1 MVSGLE
7 SAGLVVTEKL
17 DMVFEQ
23 LRRQDENAA
32 RLELRLAEY
41 SEAVAEA
48 RTEQPLARNKHP
60 FLRIINWVHSR

>member
-41 SEAVAEA
+41 SETVAEA
-48 RTEQPLARNKHP
+48 RTEQSLERNEHL
-60 FLRIINWVHSR
+60 FLRIIN

>member
-7 SAGLVVTEKL
+7 NAGLVVTEKL

-23 LRRQDENAA
+23 LRKQEETTA

-41 SEAVAEA
+41 SEAMAEVN
-48 RTEQPLARNKHP
+48 TEYGIFVLM
-60 FLRIINWVHSR
+60 